1 MATDIIIA
9 DYQNPLHAAA
19 LIEVL
24 DAYAQ
29 DPMGGNQ
36 ALCIKTKDKLVGEL
50 AKLDSAVTILAF
62 VDGKPAGLVNGFLG
76 FSTFKCKPL
85 LNIHD
90 VTVKAEYRGMGI
102 SLQMMNAAQ
111 ALAQE
116 KGCCK
121 LTLEVLERN
130 IPAQNA
136 YLKLGFTGYELD
148 PKLGKAM
155 FWEKTLE

>member
-24 DAYAQ
+24 DAYAL

-36 ALCIKTKDKLVGEL
+36 ALCAETKDKLVGKL
-50 AKLDSAVTILAF
+50 AKLDNAVTILAF
-62 VDGKPAGLVNGFLG
+62 VDDKPAGLVNGFLG

-90 VTVKAEYRGMGI
+90 VAVKVEYRGMGI

>member
-9 DYQNPLHAAA
+9 NYQNPLHAAA

-24 DAYAQ
+24 DAYAL

-36 ALCIKTKDKLVGEL
+36 ALCAETKDKLVGEL
-50 AKLDSAVTILAF
+50 AKLDSAVSILAF
-62 VDGKPAGLVNGFLG
+62 VDDKPAGLLNGFFG

-90 VTVKAEYRGMGI
+90 VAVKAEYRGQGI
-102 SLQMMNAAQ
+102 SLQMINAVQ
-111 ALAQE
+111 AFALE

-121 LTLEVLERN
+121 LTLEVLEGN

-148 PKLGKAM
+148 PQLGKAM

>member
-36 ALCIKTKDKLVGEL
+36 ALCTKTKDKLVGEL

-90 VTVKAEYRGMGI
+90 VTVKTEYRGMGI
-102 SLQMMNAAQ
+102 SLQMMNTAQ